1 MIISFEFSSLVF
13 LLLPFLA
20 LSFFFILKPKIH
32 IKQLEL
38 YHEKYKKIEKEL
50 EDILI
55 ETQDSI
61 LNLEKEF
68 ILSIK
73 NSENS
78 VEKIQFL
85 EDNLNNLIK
94 KRLADISTYFK
105 KIKTDIREQKEL
117 MDDILKNKNLKYD
130 ENLFSRW
137 ERLSNKLGNIYER
150 NLNNY
155 KEKYTDLEFGEIGS
169 NNEFN
174 LNLSFLNLY
183 DNNKCINDVRT
194 ITVEANNFINFGR
207 EVLETL
213 KELDEEMIRIYTTI
227 P

>member
-130 ENLFSRW
+130 ENLFSR
-137 ERLSNKLGNIYER
+137 
-150 NLNNY
+150 
-155 KEKYTDLEFGEIGS
+155 
-169 NNEFN
+169 
-174 LNLSFLNLY
+174 
-183 DNNKCINDVRT
+183 
-194 ITVEANNFINFGR
+194 
-207 EVLETL
+207 
-213 KELDEEMIRIYTTI
+213 
-227 P
+227 